1 METWELERTAA
12 QYGDTI
18 YRVALQYTGHP
29 CDAEDVLQ
37 DVLLE
42 CFRKQNSFTSP
53 EHERRWLLRVTIN
66 KSKNLLR
73 TARRHRT
80 VPLEEM
86 PETAAPSEPA
96 SRALYEAVLSLPRN
110 QRLTVDLY
118 YYEGILHRGDRRFA
132 GCPGGHSA
140 HLAAPGPADLEKTT
154 EGGLG

>member
-1 METWELERTAA
+1 METWELEQTAA

-42 CFRKQNSFTSP
+42 RFRKQNSFTSP

-86 PETAAPSEPA
+86 PETAAPSEP
-96 SRALYEAVLSLPRN
+96 P
-110 QRLTVDLY
+110 QRRSPLCWMS
-118 YYEGILHRGDRRFA
+118 GRPQ
-132 GCPGGHSA
+132 C
-140 HLAAPGPADLEKTT
+140 APGCAGP
-154 EGGLG
+154 G

>member
-66 KSKNLLR
+66 KSKTSCGLSGGTGQSPWKRCRRQRRLR
-73 TARRHRT
+73 SRPAGRCTRRFS
-80 VPLEEM
+80 PS
-86 PETAAPSEPA
+86 PETS
-96 SRALYEAVLSLPRN
+96 
-110 QRLTVDLY
+110 
-118 YYEGILHRGDRRFA
+118 G
-132 GCPGGHSA
+132 
-140 HLAAPGPADLEKTT
+140 
-154 EGGLG
+154 